1 MGGVRKRKFGVL
13 RFVAGNSEYK
23 IEMLGRGG
31 VPGTKSRYLSIRFC
45 EKKPNC
51 RLEPP
56 PVVNGPEKDFGEP
69 L

>member
-1 MGGVRKRKFGVL
+1 LAGVGCIFGGQ
-13 RFVAGNSEYK
+13 NSEYK

-31 VPGTKSRYLSIRFC
+31 VPGTKSRYLGITFC
-45 EKKPNC
+45 ERKTNC

-56 PVVNGPEKDFGEP
+56 TMVNGPEKDFGEQ

>member
-1 MGGVRKRKFGVL
+1 ML